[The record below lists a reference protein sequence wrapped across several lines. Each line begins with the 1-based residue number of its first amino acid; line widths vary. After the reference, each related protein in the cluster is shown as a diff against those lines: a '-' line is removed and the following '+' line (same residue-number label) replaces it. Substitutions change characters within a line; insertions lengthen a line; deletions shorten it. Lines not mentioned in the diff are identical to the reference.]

1 VDHTGS
7 SDSVSRRTTDVAALV
22 DRIQLLRSVLPA
34 MAEDLA
40 HARRELRQVRREN
53 ARLKQRLTHHQLS
66 QPGETGERL
75 LP

>member
-1 VDHTGS
+1 VDYTGS
-7 SDSVSRRTTDVAALV
+7 SDSSSRRPTDVAALV

-53 ARLKQRLTHHQLS
+53 ARLKQHLTHHPSS
-66 QPGETGERL
+66 QPKETDEHL
-75 LP
+75 LS